1 MLFFQLINRRYERA
15 STVLTSNK
23 GFEEWGQILGD
34 EVMAAALIDRLL
46 HHCHIVNIRAA
57 ATGCASTPTSPRSS
71 TRLLRS
77 RALHPR
83 REREQEQRRKRRT
96 RGSSPPPTVQFS
108 MARPVQL
115 SMAVDKAFVGSPSH
129 SISGRLF
136 AVPPPAANPGLPDAL
151 DGVRRRSNVDRPG
164 LASHAILTRQRVLSC
179 LLSFQRKGGKNHYT
193 LVVSGL

>member
-1 MLFFQLINRRYERA
+1 MQVSQTGAMLREFLKREGQFLLPSNSRRRSRFDEVINRRYERA

-46 HHCHIVNIRAA
+46 HHCHIVNGLASAAA

-71 TRLLRS
+71 TRLLQS
-77 RALHPR
+77 RPLHPR

-96 RGSSPPPTVQFS
+96 RGSSPPPSVQFS

-115 SMAVDKAFVGSPSH
+115 SMAVDSA
-129 SISGRLF
+129 
-136 AVPPPAANPGLPDAL
+136 
-151 DGVRRRSNVDRPG
+151 
-164 LASHAILTRQRVLSC
+164 
-179 LLSFQRKGGKNHYT
+179 
-193 LVVSGL
+193 